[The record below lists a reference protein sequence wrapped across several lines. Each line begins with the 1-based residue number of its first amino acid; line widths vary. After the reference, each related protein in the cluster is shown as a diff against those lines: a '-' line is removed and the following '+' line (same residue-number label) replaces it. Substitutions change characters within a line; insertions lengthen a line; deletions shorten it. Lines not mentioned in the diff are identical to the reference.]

1 MYMQMEWEKDID
13 NVLLPAIDEVM
24 NTLYKESKVDCTP
37 DIGYIKHC
45 VQIINKKASAY
56 IVSKSNALIEYGSN
70 TEPIL

>member
-1 MYMQMEWEKDID
+1 MQMEWEKDID

-24 NTLYKESKVDCTP
+24 NTLYKESKADCTL

-45 VQIINKKASAY
+45 VQIINEKASAY
-56 IVSKSNALIEYGSN
+56 IASKSNALIEYGSN